1 MKLLF
6 SSRLLCSVLVAIFLF
21 ALSARSSAEVLK
33 IVVDD
38 TIHPITDEYIG
49 RALAEAERNK
59 DQALL
64 IEINTPGG
72 LLESTRHIIEKIL
85 ASPVPVIIYV
95 TPGGSRAASAGFFIL
110 ESADVAAMAPG
121 TNTGAAH
128 PVTLGGGKVDDVM
141 KEKMEN
147 DAAALMRSVVS
158 KRGRN
163 VEVAESTV
171 RQSKSFTE
179 QEALTQKLIDY
190 VAPSESNLLQQMQG
204 KIVKRFDG
212 KTITLN
218 LANETIRPFDMT
230 LKQKILA
237 FIMDP
242 NIAFILLAIGGLAL
256 YAEFNHPGAVLPGTV
271 GIVFILLA
279 AFALN
284 LLPTR
289 FAALAMIVGAFV
301 LFALEA
307 KFVSHGILTI
317 GGIVLLT
324 LGALM
329 LVDAPIPE
337 MRVHLVTALAV
348 SIPLGLI
355 TAFLMSIAV
364 KARRNKVVTGAQG
377 LIGELGI
384 AQSALAPQGKIF
396 VHGELWDAVSSTN
409 LPAGASVVVRSVEG
423 LQLRVDPVAV
433 PQTAQTPAHAS

>member
-1 MKLLF
+1 METVLAQGGLLQ
-6 SSRLLCSVLVAIFLF
+6 VLALLF
-21 ALSARSSAEVLK
+21 ALSFNASAQVLK
-33 IVVDD
+33 IVIND

-49 RALAEAERNK
+49 RALTTAAQNK
-59 DQALL
+59 DKAVL
-64 IEINTPGG
+64 IELNTPGG
-72 LLESTRHIIEKIL
+72 LLESTRNIMEKIV

-95 TPGGSRAASAGFFIL
+95 TPSGSRAASAGFFIL
-110 ESADVAAMAPG
+110 QAADIAAMSPG

-128 PVTLGGGKVDDVM
+128 PVTLGGGKIDDVM
-141 KEKMEN
+141 KQKMEN
-147 DAAALMRSVVS
+147 DAAALLRSIVS

-163 VEVAESTV
+163 VEIAESAV
-171 RQSKSFTE
+171 RESKSFTD
-179 QEALTQKLIDY
+179 QEALSQRLIDY
-190 VAPSESNLLQQMQG
+190 IATNEDDLFKQING
-204 KIVKRFDG
+204 KPIKRFNG
-212 KTITLN
+212 QTVTLK
-218 LANETIRPFDMT
+218 LAGEPIQPYEMT
-230 LKQKILA
+230 LKQRILA

-242 NIAFILLAIGGLAL
+242 NIAFILLAIGALAL

-307 KFVSHGILTI
+307 KFVSHGVLTI

-348 SIPLGLI
+348 SIPLGFI

-384 AQSALAPQGKIF
+384 AQSALTPQGKVFI
-396 VHGELWDAVSSTN
+396 HGELWDAVSSAN
-409 LPAGASVVVRSVEG
+409 LPAGARVVVRGVDG
-423 LQLRVDPVAV
+423 LQLRVDPVSV
-433 PQTAQTPAHAS
+433 PQTSQTPAHAS